1 MKRQT
6 TTLFFSNLGKEEV
19 ERLTSIVTEVIAV
32 PVKKIISKNFSVADL
47 WNIQKQRRSFVQR
60 RFCQ

>member
-32 PVKKIISKNFSVADL
+32 PVKKIISKNFSAADL
-47 WNIQKQRRSFVQR
+47 WNIQKQRRGFVQR